1 MKNRRK
7 AVQPFEIKKRKI
19 DIFRNYEANGFEKNQ
34 RKFENFSTL
43 ISKKSI
49 PETNQLLSEQAQFG
63 ISNSQIKQFVD
74 WVSSHKP
81 EIILMEST
89 GVYWISPYEA
99 L

>member
-43 ISKKSI
+43 ISKKSKNAVGK
-49 PETNQLLSEQAQFG
+49 TSMRRCRKAFT
-63 ISNSQIKQFVD
+63 D
-74 WVSSHKP
+74 R
-81 EIILMEST
+81 
-89 GVYWISPYEA
+89 
-99 L
+99 

>member
-43 ISKKSI
+43 ISKKSTAI
-49 PETNQLLSEQAQFG
+49 AICQVELTQLHSLFTLLCFSLFF
-63 ISNSQIKQFVD
+63 KQLPF
-74 WVSSHKP
+74 
-81 EIILMEST
+81 
-89 GVYWISPYEA
+89 
-99 L
+99 